1 MDEVIPLM
9 IIILMLLIVG
19 QYILWSAVCTFL
31 CIMKAEKRFNLFNAI
46 YFVLGIRYGDRF
58 LLFFYLNASIVSG

>member
-19 QYILWSAVCTFL
+19 QYILWSAVCTF
-31 CIMKAEKRFNLFNAI
+31 
-46 YFVLGIRYGDRF
+46 
-58 LLFFYLNASIVSG
+58 